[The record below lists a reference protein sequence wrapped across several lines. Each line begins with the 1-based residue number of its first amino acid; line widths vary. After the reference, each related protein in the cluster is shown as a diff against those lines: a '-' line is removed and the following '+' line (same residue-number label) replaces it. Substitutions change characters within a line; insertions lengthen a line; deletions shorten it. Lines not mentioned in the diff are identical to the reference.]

1 MVPSLVLRYRIRQIA
16 HSNSCVATLAA
27 PIFFLA
33 QDLTR
38 GYAWR
43 KRNTFSLS
51 TAKVL
56 TLTALL
62 LLVAYAGY
70 TPTPGHSQGNLGLP
84 APPLAGLLQHVPFA
98 WETWVIL
105 IARSYSR
112 CGAAVQ
118 RRQIGNPPV
127 CLEALLREQTD
138 FDFGLIQ
145 PTAVDRGV
153 ARVELLGPSRNRRKR
168 GSSLVP
174 APIKDEADH
183 VLYTPA
189 KSKTHLTPQRA
200 LPPHAP
206 TPRESYP
213 VASTVKEARHADRK
227 LHLWPDLN

>member
-84 APPLAGLLQHVPFA
+84 APPLAGLLQHVRLGDVGHPHSP
-98 WETWVIL
+98 L
-105 IARSYSR
+105 IFTLRRGGPASSDRKSASLPRS
-112 CGAAVQ
+112 
-118 RRQIGNPPV
+118 I
-127 CLEALLREQTD
+127 
-138 FDFGLIQ
+138 
-145 PTAVDRGV
+145 V
-153 ARVELLGPSRNRRKR
+153 ARTN
-168 GSSLVP
+168 
-174 APIKDEADH
+174 
-183 VLYTPA
+183 
-189 KSKTHLTPQRA
+189 
-200 LPPHAP
+200 
-206 TPRESYP
+206 
-213 VASTVKEARHADRK
+213 
-227 LHLWPDLN
+227 